1 MRAHTQFKSGDDHL
15 RLGAI
20 FSLPATWWQRACF
33 RVELRADIRD
43 KPDFLRDIG
52 IGLHEAQA
60 EASRFFWEP
69 LLLNADFLH
78 SDHLPGHLF
87 YLGPLGTRADAE
99 FSQRTGSQITALGI
113 AIAVAGHDVRHES
126 STCQDKAVLATLQNY
141 DTM

>member
-1 MRAHTQFKSGDDHL
+1 MSLQQRNFIGAAGIPTESHFDTNFGPAAGGTAMRADTQFESGDDHL

-33 RVELRADIRD
+33 RAELRADLRE

-69 LLLNADFLH
+69 LLSINR
-78 SDHLPGHLF
+78 P
-87 YLGPLGTRADAE
+87 R
-99 FSQRTGSQITALGI
+99 
-113 AIAVAGHDVRHES
+113 
-126 STCQDKAVLATLQNY
+126 
-141 DTM
+141 